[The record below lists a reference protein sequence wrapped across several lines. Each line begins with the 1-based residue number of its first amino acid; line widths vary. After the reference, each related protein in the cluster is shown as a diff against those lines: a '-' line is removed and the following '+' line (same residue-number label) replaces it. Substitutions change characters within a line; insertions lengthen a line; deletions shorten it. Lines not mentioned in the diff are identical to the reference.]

1 MKIIGLTGGIG
12 SGKTTVAKMFKELH
26 VPVYIADLEAKRL
39 MNNSKVIKRKLTEL
53 FGSNTYQNNAINK
66 SFIADRIF
74 NNKDLLSKMN
84 AIVHPKV
91 RTHFKKWVEKQNTP
105 YVIKEAAILFESGG
119 YLNCDAVIT
128 VIASEKDRIQRVITR
143 DNSSAEKVKAI
154 IDNQW
159 SDAKKIKLSQYVI
172 INDKLSKTKAQVTK
186 IHQEILKNI
195 C

>member
-12 SGKTTVAKMFKELH
+12 SGKTTVAKMFKEFH

-39 MNNSKVIKRKLTEL
+39 MNNSKVIKRKLIEL
-53 FGSNTYQNNAINK
+53 FGSNAYQNNALNK

-91 RTHFKKWVEKQNTP
+91 RAHFKKWIEKQNTP

-128 VIASEKDRIQRVITR
+128 VIASEKDRIQRVIAR
-143 DNSSAEKVKAI
+143 DKSSISKVKAVI
-154 IDNQW
+154 NNQW

-172 INDKLSKTKAQVTK
+172 TNNNLPETKVQVRK
-186 IHQEILKNI
+186 IHQEILKTI